1 MKNDKNLHGRDK
13 VTEKENIVYEILLTP
28 IKCDKNVP
36 KIYIKDNV
44 VYSPQLYKGNPDED
58 MSDFSVGFYKIVYK
72 GILRENNVDILNEDG
87 TYKNKNYMGDTIHSF
102 NSLANVIL
110 DNKSK
115 NERSPKEA
123 WPKELIDYQ
132 SKYHCLANFW
142 VIPMCHGR
150 KSAKLSWYDSLD
162 YYLEEVKNYYLRE
175 VKLRFI
181 ESQEYFKNFT
191 WESFLDTHGLSEYK
205 MIDDPLKIYK
215 EKDKKACLAELKR
228 IYGFWEDRA
237 RQIVKKYN
245 NELYNYF
252 NGLGLIN
259 EGEIKK

>member
-1 MKNDKNLHGRDK
+1 M
-13 VTEKENIVYEILLTP
+13 TEKEKKVYEILLTP
-28 IKCDKNVP
+28 IMCDNNVK
-36 KIYIKDNV
+36 KICMQDNII
-44 VYSPQLYKGNPDED
+44 YSPQLYNSGLDED

-72 GILRENNVDILNEDG
+72 DILKENNGKILKENGKYINE
-87 TYKNKNYMGDTIHSF
+87 NYMGDTMHSF

-110 DNKSK
+110 GDRCKDC
-115 NERSPKEA
+115 RSPKEM
-123 WPKELIDYQ
+123 WPEELIDYH

-142 VIPMCHGR
+142 IIPMCHGR

-205 MIDDPLKIYK
+205 MIDNQLKIYK
-215 EKDKKACLAELKR
+215 EKDKKACLDEIER
-228 IYGFWEDRA
+228 IYEFWENRA
-237 RQIVKKYN
+237 SQIVKKYN

-259 EGEIKK
+259 EGETKK